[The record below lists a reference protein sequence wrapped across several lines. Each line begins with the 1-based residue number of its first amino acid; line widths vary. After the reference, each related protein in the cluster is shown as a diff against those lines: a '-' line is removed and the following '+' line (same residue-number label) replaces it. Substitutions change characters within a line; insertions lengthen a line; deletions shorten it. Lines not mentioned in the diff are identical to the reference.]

1 MEHVKLG
8 YGKRRAGILTKRL
21 RRDIVGS
28 HSLDYYHIRFDE
40 DLHLDDSSAF
50 SGEFPGPL
58 FGVAYR
64 SQDLTCLCD
73 STIPL
78 EVSNCIYNACGEYP
92 SIYMTC
98 DENNEEPAPETSTST
113 LPTPSIQPS
122 DSGSDPMGLN
132 RTQTIATIAGTVF
145 AGISALMV
153 IWQCI
158 RRRGS

>member
-1 MEHVKLG
+1 
-8 YGKRRAGILTKRL
+8 
-21 RRDIVGS
+21 
-28 HSLDYYHIRFDE
+28 
-40 DLHLDDSSAF
+40 
-50 SGEFPGPL
+50 
-58 FGVAYR
+58 
-64 SQDLTCLCD
+64 
-73 STIPL
+73 
-78 EVSNCIYNACGEYP
+78 
-92 SIYMTC
+92 
-98 DENNEEPAPETSTST
+98 NNEEPAPETSTST